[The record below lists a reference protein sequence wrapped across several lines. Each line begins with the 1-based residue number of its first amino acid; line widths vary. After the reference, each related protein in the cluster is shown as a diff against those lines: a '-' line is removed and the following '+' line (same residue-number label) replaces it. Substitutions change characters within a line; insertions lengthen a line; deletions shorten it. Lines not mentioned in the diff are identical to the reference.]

1 MENRSLI
8 LLGILISQS
17 QHGYQINEFIEK
29 NLGMVTDMKKATAY
43 VILDK
48 LSNSGYIDVT
58 VEQDGNRPP
67 RKVYSINSKGH
78 AYFLDLLRANLAE
91 ADKIRYPGD
100 VGIMFLG
107 HLPKEEARELL
118 VQRMQKVEK
127 SIEELS
133 LTPKHK
139 DHAIDLAID
148 HSIHMLKVDLA
159 WLNNVI
165 NRLNIDK

>member
-43 VILDK
+43 TILDK
-48 LSNSGYIDVT
+48 LSHSGYIDVT
-58 VEQDGNRPP
+58 IEQDGNRPP
-67 RKVYSINSKGH
+67 RKVYSINNKGH
-78 AYFLDLLRANLAE
+78 AYFLKLLRKNLAE

-100 VGIMFLG
+100 AGIMFLG
-107 HLPKEEARELL
+107 YLPKEEARSLL
-118 VQRMQKVEK
+118 IQRIEKVQR

-133 LTPKHK
+133 MAPKHK
-139 DHAIDLAID
+139 DYAIDLAID
-148 HSIHMLKVDLA
+148 HSIHMLKADFA
-159 WLNNVI
+159 WLNEVI
-165 NRLNIDK
+165 EKLDAQM